1 MISMDTITIT
11 HDVSTVPPSL
21 DQDDPAP
28 DPAAVRAWATQN
40 GIQVGKRGRL
50 PASLVARY
58 VKSTRSI

>member
-1 MISMDTITIT
+1 MISMDVITIT

-21 DQDDPAP
+21 AEDDVAP

-40 GIQVGKRGRL
+40 GIEVGKRGRL

-58 VKSTRSI
+58 VKSTRV

>member
-1 MISMDTITIT
+1 MITVT

-21 DQDDPAP
+21 DEDVAAP
-28 DPAAVRAWATQN
+28 DPAVVRAWAAQN

-58 VKSTRSI
+58 VKSTRV